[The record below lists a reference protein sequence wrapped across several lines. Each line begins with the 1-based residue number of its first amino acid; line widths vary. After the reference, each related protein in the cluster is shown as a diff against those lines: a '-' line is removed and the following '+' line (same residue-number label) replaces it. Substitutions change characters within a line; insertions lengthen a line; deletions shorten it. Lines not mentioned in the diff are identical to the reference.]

1 MSLGVIGGELLLLLD
16 ESNGGC
22 SLHYELSLPQIAVR
36 RYLLELDADAD
47 IDVGEAKDLVRIS
60 L

>member
-1 MSLGVIGGELLLLLD
+1 MFGPFPIQRLKTFVRHTPFAKVI
-16 ESNGGC
+16 SA
-22 SLHYELSLPQIAVR
+22 P
-36 RYLLELDADAD
+36 LELDADAD